1 MMTADRDEF
10 AEAFREVVAD
20 GFRKNPHRK
29 LEIVAMIHDARR
41 GGQLDAADFFSELL
55 HQIEQGRVVL
65 PVEYRGHRFH
75 ELGLS

>member
-1 MMTADRDEF
+1 MIAVRDEF

-55 HQIEQGRVVL
+55 HQIECDNIVL
-65 PVEYRGHRFH
+65 PGEYRGHRFH